1 MDREWHRPDID
12 VRSSEIHTMI
22 TQGNFSRIYT
32 TNYDRWLEAAHEAH
46 GVPYSKVANAADLVS
61 LTEDKRHIIKL
72 HGDFDDDTSI
82 VLDESSYFER
92 LYFDSPLD
100 IADP

>member
-1 MDREWHRPDID
+1 M
-12 VRSSEIHTMI
+12 
-22 TQGNFSRIYT
+22 
-32 TNYDRWLEAAHEAH
+32 AHEAH
-46 GVPYSKVANAADLVS
+46 NVPYSKVANAADLVS

-100 IADP
+100 IKRPMTLWVTPCCLLATASAISISACCFIA